1 MLQLWRQ
8 TTELTSK
15 GLKEKDAVQK
25 EIGSDTGTN
34 RFNSVEE
41 SCDRTCGLTTTAS

>member
-25 EIGSDTGTN
+25 EIGSDTGTTDLILLKKAAIE
-34 RFNSVEE
+34 RV
-41 SCDRTCGLTTTAS
+41 A